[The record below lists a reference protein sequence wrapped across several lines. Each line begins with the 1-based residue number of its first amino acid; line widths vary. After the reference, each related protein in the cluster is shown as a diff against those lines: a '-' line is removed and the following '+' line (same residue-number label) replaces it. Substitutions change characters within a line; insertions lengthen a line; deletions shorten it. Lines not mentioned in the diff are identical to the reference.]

1 MKNYKENID
10 TLEIKKRIISSVNHN
25 KYIIIKR
32 IMDLLI
38 IISLL
43 PLAIPLLLFG
53 MVTIKLFSKGPIFF
67 KQQRV
72 GLNNKPFYIYKLR
85 TMIYQPGKIDLNHT
99 QKNDQR
105 IFKTGKL
112 LRISKIDEIPQFFNI
127 LIGDMSLIGPR
138 PERFEIVEILSNEI
152 PSYKLRHLIKPG
164 LSGLAQIN
172 NPTATPNDSV
182 EKLAYDLYYI
192 NNMNLKLDLRI
203 FWKTIFII
211 LRLDSL

>member
-1 MKNYKENID
+1 
-10 TLEIKKRIISSVNHN
+10 
-25 KYIIIKR
+25 
-32 IMDLLI
+32 
-38 IISLL
+38 
-43 PLAIPLLLFG
+43 
-53 MVTIKLFSKGPIFF
+53 
-67 KQQRV
+67 
-72 GLNNKPFYIYKLR
+72 
-85 TMIYQPGKIDLNHT
+85 MIYQPGKIDLNHT